1 MKVRERERESI
12 GRILKSES
20 GGVYYNG
27 NKVAL
32 PTVGRKSQLGSIK
45 SYKPFFFFFG
55 SLINKASFFLA
66 LLYLKLRKSSRFY
79 LRQLIKVKVRVVA
92 SFFLFLFWV
101 P

>member
-1 MKVRERERESI
+1 MKVGERERERESI

-45 SYKPFFFFFG
+45 SYKPFFF
-55 SLINKASFFLA
+55 L
-66 LLYLKLRKSSRFY
+66 
-79 LRQLIKVKVRVVA
+79 
-92 SFFLFLFWV
+92 V

>member
-1 MKVRERERESI
+1 MKVGERERERVSI

-32 PTVGRKSQLGSIK
+32 PTVGINSKIL
-45 SYKPFFFFFG
+45 FFSFFLFLG